1 MKMKDIKVGQK
12 VTGFL
17 RGNNEIVGKVIKK
30 LKTVVYIDFNGE
42 KVKYDKPHIQFLTKV
57 KEK

>member
-1 MKMKDIKVGQK
+1 MLMNDIKVGQK

-30 LKTVVYIDFNGE
+30 LKTVVYIDFDGE
-42 KVKYDKPHIQFLTKV
+42 EVKYDKPHLQFLTLV
-57 KEK
+57 REK